1 MSSSTTSTSAK
12 GTASASALLS
22 GEPLER
28 RLEELL
34 DQDRFVPPQPFVA
47 NARANDASLY
57 ARAELDPNAFWAEQ
71 ARELDWDEPFTTIL
85 DDSNP
90 PFYKWFT
97 DGKLN
102 VSYNCLDRHVEAGRG
117 NRVAF
122 HWAGEEGEQLAI
134 TYADLHGDVQRLA
147 NALKEQGVGKGDIVG
162 IYLPMIPEV
171 VVAMLACARIG
182 APHNVVFGGFAPEA
196 VRERMEVSHAKA
208 LITVDGARRKGK
220 TAPVK
225 AVVDE
230 VMGDLESL
238 ETIVVVRRTGIDAPM
253 TKPRD
258 VFYDEILSAADP
270 VCPAEPMEAEH
281 PLFILY
287 SSGSTAK
294 PKGIVHTTGGY
305 LTGVSATHRE
315 VFDLDPE
322 RDVFWCSADVG
333 WVTGHSYIVYGPLCN
348 GATSVMFEGAPDYP
362 HKGIWWELIER
373 YGVTIFYTA
382 PTAIRACMKWG
393 AEHPNAHEL
402 SSLRL
407 LGSVGEPINP
417 KAWLWYHVV
426 VGRERCPIVD
436 TWWQTETGQ
445 IMISP
450 RPGVTETKPGSATNP
465 LPGVVA
471 DVVDETTGESVELGQ
486 GLLVLKRPWPAM
498 LRTLYGDDERYV
510 ETYWSRFGPETYL
523 VGDAAIRDK
532 DGYLWI
538 VGRIDDVIN
547 VSGHRLST
555 AEVESA
561 IVAHEKVA
569 EAAVVAQPDELTG
582 QAIVAFVTLQGDL
595 EGTPEIEAQIR
606 DHVAKRIGKLARPK
620 RILWS
625 DDLPKT
631 RSGKIMRRLLRDI
644 ADGRALGDVTTLR
657 DPTVMAEL
665 EQKIST
671 AQAQED

>member
-1 MSSSTTSTSAK
+1 MSSSTTSTHAG
-12 GTASASALLS
+12 GTASPSALLS

-34 DQDRFVPPQPFVA
+34 HQDRFVPPKPFVA
-47 NARANDASLY
+47 NARAHDESLY
-57 ARAELDPNAFWAEQ
+57 ARAELDPDEFWAEQ
-71 ARELDWDEPFTTIL
+71 ARELHWDEPFTTIL

-102 VSYNCLDRHVEAGRG
+102 VSYNCLDRHVEAGHG
-117 NRVAF
+117 DRVAF

-134 TYADLHGDVQRLA
+134 TYAELHGDVQRLA
-147 NALKEQGVGKGDIVG
+147 NALKEQGVGKGDVVG

-196 VRERMEVSHAKA
+196 VRERMEVSRAKA

-225 AVVDE
+225 AAVDAA
-230 VMGDLESL
+230 MGDLKSL
-238 ETIVVVRRTGIDAPM
+238 KTIVVVRHTGIDTPM
-253 TKPRD
+253 TQPRD

-305 LTGVSATHRE
+305 LAGVSATHRE
-315 VFDLDPE
+315 VFDLDAE
-322 RDVFWCSADVG
+322 TDVFWCSADVG
-333 WVTGHSYIVYGPLCN
+333 WVTGHSYIVYGPLSN

-382 PTAIRACMKWG
+382 PTAIRTCMKWG
-393 AEHPNAHEL
+393 AEHPNAHDL

-426 VGRERCPIVD
+426 IGREHCPIVD

-450 RPGVTETKPGSATNP
+450 RAAVTETKPGSATHP

-471 DVVDETTGESVELGQ
+471 DVVDETTGEHVEEGQ

-498 LRTLYGDDERYV
+498 LRTLYDDDERYV

-532 DGYLWI
+532 DGYMWI

-595 EGTPEIEAQIR
+595 EGNQEIEAQIR
-606 DHVAKRIGKLARPK
+606 DHVAERIGKLARPK

-665 EQKIST
+665 ERKISA

>member
-1 MSSSTTSTSAK
+1 MSSSTTSTHAR
-12 GTASASALLS
+12 GRASSLALLA
-22 GEPLER
+22 GEQLER

-34 DQDRFVPPQPFVA
+34 RQDRFAPPAHFVA
-47 NARANDASLY
+47 AESVDDASPHARAG
-57 ARAELDPNAFWAEQ
+57 LDPDAFWAEQ
-71 ARELDWDEPFTTIL
+71 ARELHWEKPFTTVL

-90 PFYKWFT
+90 PFYKWFV
-97 DGKLN
+97 DGTLN
-102 VSYNCLDRHVEAGRG
+102 VSHNCLDRHVEAGRG
-117 NRVAF
+117 KRVAF
-122 HWAGEEGEQLAI
+122 HWVGEEGEQRTI
-134 TYADLHGDVQRLA
+134 TYAELHRDVQMLA
-147 NALKEQGVGKGDIVG
+147 NALKDLGVGKGDVVG
-162 IYLPMIPEV
+162 IYLPMIPEA

-196 VRERMEVSHAKA
+196 VKERMEVSNAKA
-208 LITVDGARRKGK
+208 LITVDGARRKGN

-225 AVVDE
+225 AAVDE

-238 ETIVVVRRTGIDAPM
+238 EHIVVVRHTGIDVAM
-253 TKPRD
+253 SAGRD
-258 VFYDEILSAADP
+258 VFYDEILAAADP

-305 LTGVSATHRE
+305 LTGVSATHRD

-322 RDVFWCSADVG
+322 RDVYFCSADVG
-333 WVTGHSYIVYGPLCN
+333 WVTGHSYIVYGPLAN
-348 GATSVMFEGAPDYP
+348 GATSVMYEGAPDYP
-362 HKGIWWELIER
+362 HKGIWWELVER
-373 YGVTIFYTA
+373 YGITIFYTA

-393 AEHPNAHEL
+393 AEHPNAHDL

-407 LGSVGEPINP
+407 LGTVGEPINP

-426 VGRERCPIVD
+426 IGREHCPIVD

-450 RPGVTETKPGSATNP
+450 LPGLTETKPGSATQP

-471 DVVDETTGESVELGQ
+471 DVVDETTGESIEQGQ
-486 GLLVLKRPWPAM
+486 GLLVLKRPWPGM

-510 ETYWSRFGPETYL
+510 ETYWSRFGPEIYL

-569 EAAVVAQPDELTG
+569 EAAVVAQSDELTG
-582 QAIVAFVTLQGDL
+582 QAIVAFVTLQGEL

-606 DHVAKRIGKLARPK
+606 EHVAEHIGKLARPK

-644 ADGRALGDVTTLR
+644 AEGRTLGDVTTLR
-657 DPTVMAEL
+657 DPAVMAEL
-665 EQKIST
+665 EQKIAT